1 MESISEVEGGRSTGG
16 SRWQQLAGYDSSSP
30 HSVVHRLAPAQSN
43 SSPRHMGRTS
53 SRMLPMG
60 ASFEVVERARSSAA
74 TQRQERS
81 KQQAA
86 EAMMPATQVANQA

>member
-1 MESISEVEGGRSTGG
+1 
-16 SRWQQLAGYDSSSP
+16 
-30 HSVVHRLAPAQSN
+30 
-43 SSPRHMGRTS
+43 MGRTS